1 LVKDAKVGKMNSFR
15 LEKTLLVVKK
25 EQERRHTRKW
35 SVRTFDEGNHEG
47 PHQGD
52 VVLKIPSFAAIMVLN
67 VNPKQDEIGD
77 LMVQVTHSKK
87 KSIMQLWL
95 NMKNVKACNKRKGST
110 ISHTP
115 MNVPIINHILLI

>member
-1 LVKDAKVGKMNSFR
+1 MNSFR